1 MEQLVT
7 IELFGKPYTFKAK
20 TEVKK
25 AKEVADVLA
34 KEVSRIESDQSG
46 ESSTTSDLTTLMLA
60 ALNIAHQNIELENN
74 VAEMRQ
80 DIAERSAKLI
90 RKIDEYV
97 QSMETLITSWR

>member
-1 MEQLVT
+1 LEQLVT

-20 TEVKK
+20 SEVKK

-34 KEVSRIESDQSG
+34 KEVSRIESEQSG
-46 ESSTTSDLTTLMLA
+46 ESSTASDLTTLMLA
-60 ALNIAHQNIELENN
+60 ALNIAHQNMELENN
-74 VAEMRQ
+74 VSKLKQ

-97 QSMETLITSWR
+97 Q

>member
-20 TEVKK
+20 SEVKK

-34 KEVSRIESDQSG
+34 KEVSRIEGEQSG

-60 ALNIAHQNIELENN
+60 ALNIAHQNMELENN
-74 VAEMRQ
+74 VSKLKQ

-97 QSMETLITSWR
+97 Q